1 MAGFREFVTGE
12 VLTAG
17 NVMDFLQKQAVM
29 KFADA
34 AARDAALGTAVVS
47 PNALREGMVAYLDS
61 TDTVQFYDGTAWDAI
76 SQPPAGVGSNVVV
89 ATLGTNFTT
98 TSATYQDTGLSAT
111 ITPTAASSKV
121 FALVTGIAS
130 SSGVDDS
137 SDFAIFR
144 GDETGTNIAEATI
157 FVGISQLV
165 LHGFALSAVDS
176 PATAS
181 AQTYTLAIRR
191 VDADNARV
199 NADTRMILIEVAA

>member
-34 AARDAALGTAVVS
+34 AARDAALGTALAGG
-47 PNALREGMVAYLDS
+47 NALREGMVAYLDS

>member
-1 MAGFREFVTGE
+1 MSKVRLYGDTSGFVDLKAPDVASNVTITLPNTTGP
-12 VLTAG
+12 
-17 NVMDFLQKQAVM
+17 
-29 KFADA
+29 FATETYVDA
-34 AARDAALGTAVVS
+34 AV
-47 PNALREGMVAYLDS
+47 
-61 TDTVQFYDGTAWDAI
+61 
-76 SQPPAGVGSNVVV
+76 AGVPGIGSNVVV
-89 ATLGTNFTT
+89 ATLGTIFTT
-98 TSATYQDTGLSAT
+98 TSTTYQDTGLSAT

-144 GDETGTNIAEATI
+144 GDETGTNIAKATI

-181 AQTYTLAIRR
+181 AQTYTLAIKRN
-191 VDADNARV
+191 DADNARV

>member
-1 MAGFREFVTGE
+1 MSTVKTTNLQHPSASDVGITLGADGSVVLPQGFTG
-12 VLTAG
+12 G
-17 NVMDFLQKQAVM
+17 
-29 KFADA
+29 
-34 AARDAALGTAVVS
+34 
-47 PNALREGMVAYLDS
+47 
-61 TDTVQFYDGTAWDAI
+61 I
-76 SQPPAGVGSNVVV
+76 GSNVVV
-89 ATLGTNFTT
+89 ATLGTIFTT

-121 FALVTGIAS
+121 FALVTGIAA
-130 SSGVDDS
+130 SSGVDDA

-157 FVGISQLV
+157 FVGISQLI

-191 VDADNARV
+191 DDADSARV
-199 NADTRMILIEVAA
+199 NANTRMILIEVAA